1 MQQLGVPE
9 VLKMSLNTSPAR
21 GGGDLFIIGRNFDRN
36 TIVVFREY
44 KDDGTLA
51 WNAEATIDKQFL
63 HQVCFHFLTLE
74 QFCF

>member
-1 MQQLGVPE
+1 
-9 VLKMSLNTSPAR
+9 MSLNTSPAR

-36 TIVVFREY
+36 TVVVFREY

-63 HQVCFHFLTLE
+63 HQVCCYFSTLE
-74 QFCF
+74 QSFLGYENNLFHRS